1 MWHISGKLPAG
12 CCLSEKMAFR
22 FALFD
27 FDGVIADTEESNR
40 AFLEKALARHGIFLS
55 DGERNALVGVNDP
68 ELLKSFLARAETP
81 VTLEQFRQERKLLG
95 NTYENGNLQPMPGL
109 LPLLHRFREQSIRMA
124 VVSST
129 SGYLIAAALRR
140 LGMEELF
147 EFAVCGDMVHRKK
160 PDPEPYRMAMER
172 LHAKPEECVIF
183 EDSPV
188 GIRAGKAAGGYVIAY
203 RGGNIRQDTSGA
215 DAALDSYFSF
225 NQLNL

>member
-1 MWHISGKLPAG
+1 MV
-12 CCLSEKMAFR
+12 FR

-27 FDGVIADTEESNR
+27 FDGVIADTEESNL
-40 AFLEKALARHGIFLS
+40 AFLESALARHGVFLS
-55 DGERNALVGVNDP
+55 DAERNSLIGVNDP

-95 NTYENGNLQPMPGL
+95 NTYQNGDLRPMPGL
-109 LPLLHRFREQSIRMA
+109 LPLLHRFREQNIRMA

-129 SGYLIAAALRR
+129 SAYLIAAALRR
-140 LGMEELF
+140 LELEELF
-147 EFAVCGDMVHRKK
+147 ELTVCGDMVRRKK

-172 LHAKPEECVIF
+172 LHAKPEECIIF

-203 RGGNIRQDTSGA
+203 CGSNIRQDISGA
-215 DAALDSYFSF
+215 DAALDSFF
-225 NQLNL
+225 CFDQLNL